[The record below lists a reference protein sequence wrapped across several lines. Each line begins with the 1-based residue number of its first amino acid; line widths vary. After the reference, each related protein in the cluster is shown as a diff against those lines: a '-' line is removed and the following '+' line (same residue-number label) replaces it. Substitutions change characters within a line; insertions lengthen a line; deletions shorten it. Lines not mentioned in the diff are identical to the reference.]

1 MAYKDV
7 INPKIIPGIEV
18 GRSKKAKGGSSR
30 VASDKREAEVSRLH
44 VPVRWQKV
52 AKERWRQYG
61 SQKEKQEC
69 LSQGSTP
76 LPQRCGK
83 W

>member
-30 VASDKREAEVSRLH
+30 VASDKREAEVSRLN

-61 SQKEKQEC
+61 DPKRKS
-69 LSQGSTP
+69 
-76 LPQRCGK
+76 RNA
-83 W
+83 